1 MMLLRPNS
9 KRRSLAVLLR
19 VAAAATA
26 VAVGGCEPVRAPPPS
41 VSFAGLPVSGSV
53 HDAQKS
59 GFTDCVHL
67 DAVHIRCRRHGVMV
81 DGAGPYDA
89 AVDLVG
95 STGGGGFDQLTL
107 WDDRDNDAVFRL
119 ATALEQGGW
128 TKCLTG
134 DGRVGDQ
141 AIYTRAGAPVR
152 ASMDISYWSKR
163 RLRFIPVSDHDHG
176 CTDPAAHSVGRKSGT
191 DR

>member
-1 MMLLRPNS
+1 M
-9 KRRSLAVLLR
+9 LLR
-19 VAAAATA
+19 VAAVTTA
-26 VAVGGCEPVRAPPPS
+26 VTVGGCEPVRSPPPS

-67 DAVHIRCRRHGVMV
+67 DAVHIRCRRHGVMI

-95 STGGGGFDQLTL
+95 SNGEGGFDQLTV

-119 ATALEQGGW
+119 AAALERGGW

-141 AIYTRAGAPVR
+141 AIYTSAGAPVR

-163 RLRFIPVSDHDHG
+163 RLRFIPVSDHEHG
-176 CTDPAAHSVGRKSGT
+176 CVDPAAHSVGRNSGT

>member
-1 MMLLRPNS
+1 M
-9 KRRSLAVLLR
+9 
-19 VAAAATA
+19 
-26 VAVGGCEPVRAPPPS
+26 
-41 VSFAGLPVSGSV
+41 
-53 HDAQKS
+53 
-59 GFTDCVHL
+59 
-67 DAVHIRCRRHGVMV
+67 I

-95 STGGGGFDQLTL
+95 SNGAGGFDQLTL
-107 WDDRDNDAVFRL
+107 WDDRDNDAVFSL
-119 ATALEQGGW
+119 ADALERGGW

-163 RLRFIPVSDHDHG
+163 RLRFIPVSDHEHG
-176 CTDPAAHSVGRKSGT
+176 CADPAAHSVGRNSGT